1 MPFGYCASPCD
12 ITIIIAVFV
21 TVLAHWLDGVEHNG
35 EILVF
40 TVLYLC
46 IELIHRSTLEQA
58 CPDHIQC
65 AIDMVLDDA
74 GIGQ

>member
-1 MPFGYCASPCD
+1 MKSFHNLVFVVV
-12 ITIIIAVFV
+12 IIAVFV
-21 TVLAHWLDGVEHNG
+21 TVLAHRLDRVEHNG

-40 TVLYLC
+40 PVLYLG
-46 IELIHRSTLEQA
+46 IELIHRSTLEKA

-65 AIDMVLDDA
+65 AVNMVLDDA